1 MERVNLK
8 LKFLLVDDSLS
19 IRRIIGKYLAN
30 KGFTHVLEAGNG
42 SEALKILDSTRVDVI
57 VSDLHMPVMDG
68 MTFLEQV
75 KANART
81 RNIRFIM
88 LTVEATQK
96 TMIKALSMG
105 IDSYIVKPATEK
117 IFMDELERV
126 IHLT

>member
-1 MERVNLK
+1 MEKVNLK
-8 LKFLLVDDSLS
+8 LKILLVDDSLS

-42 SEALKILDSTRVDVI
+42 SEALKILDSNRVDVI

-75 KANART
+75 KANTRT
-81 RNIRFIM
+81 RDIRFIM

-96 TMIKALSMG
+96 TMNKALSMG
-105 IDSYIVKPATEK
+105 IDSYIVKPVTEK
-117 IFMDELERV
+117 IFMDEFERV
-126 IHLT
+126 IHLI

>member
-1 MERVNLK
+1 MEKGILELK
-8 LKFLLVDDSLS
+8 ILLVDDSLS
-19 IRRIIGKYLAN
+19 MRRIIGKYLAN

-42 SEALKILDSTRVDVI
+42 LEALKILDSTRVDVI

-81 RNIRFIM
+81 RDIRFVM

-96 TMIKALSMG
+96 TMNKALSMG

>member
-1 MERVNLK
+1 MEKGILELK
-8 LKFLLVDDSLS
+8 ILLVDDSLS
-19 IRRIIGKYLAN
+19 IRRIIGKYLAK
-30 KGFTHVLEAGNG
+30 KGFTHVLSAGNG
-42 SEALKILDSTRVDVI
+42 SEALKILDSTQVDVI

-81 RNIRFIM
+81 RGIRFVM

-96 TMIKALSMG
+96 IMNKALSMG
-105 IDSYIVKPATEK
+105 INSYIVKPVTEK

-126 IHLT
+126 IRLT